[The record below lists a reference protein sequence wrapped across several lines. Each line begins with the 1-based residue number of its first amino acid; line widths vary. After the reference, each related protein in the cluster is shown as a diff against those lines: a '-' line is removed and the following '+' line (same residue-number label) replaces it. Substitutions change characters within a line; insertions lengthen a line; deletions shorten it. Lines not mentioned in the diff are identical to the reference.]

1 MRPAAIPFPAPRVLI
16 TATLVAA
23 LAGTTALAS
32 PRALLD
38 AYESAGA
45 GPFDAAAG
53 ERAWTA
59 EHRPPGSEA
68 PRSCATC
75 HGTDLRKPGRHAT
88 TGKVIEPLAVSA
100 SPERLSDP
108 VKAERWFGR
117 NCRWTLGRE
126 CTPQEKGDFV
136 RLIQSR

>member
-1 MRPAAIPFPAPRVLI
+1 MRTSSILQGATGALI
-16 TATLVAA
+16 AA
-23 LAGTTALAS
+23 LLSAPTHAS
-32 PRALLD
+32 PEALISGYQ
-38 AYESAGA
+38 AAGA

-59 EHRPPGSEA
+59 EHRPPA
-68 PRSCATC
+68 ADKPRSCATC
-75 HGTDLRKPGRHAT
+75 HGTDLTRPGSHAT

-100 SPERLSDP
+100 NPKRLADAQK
-108 VKAERWFGR
+108 VELWFSR
-117 NCRWTLGRE
+117 NCRWTLGRV